1 VARFDPAEV
10 NAIGNVAGNW
20 TGILDTHGLYGRMLG
35 LIGLGEVGSLVA
47 AVARAFSMRNRPHEP
62 RGVRPHAPVRA
73 VRQHQPGAASSIR
86 MLCMKQIECA

>member
-1 VARFDPAEV
+1 MARFDPAEV

-47 AVARAFSMRNRPHEP
+47 AWPAPSACEIGLMNHEAFARMRPSALFVNTSRGRP
-62 RGVRPHAPVRA
+62 RRLGCSV
-73 VRQHQPGAASSIR
+73 
-86 MLCMKQIECA
+86 